1 MNQGLTGGL
10 FTFAGFVF
18 WIEALRARRRG
29 TPAPK
34 VRRMVLLGAVA
45 LFLAAWQFGQM
56 W

>member
-1 MNQGLTGGL
+1 MTQAIAGAL

-18 WIEALRARRRG
+18 WIEAARARRRG

-45 LFLAAWQFGQM
+45 FLLAAWQFGQM
-56 W
+56 R